1 MPRLSISSSPPGRS
15 TPLRRTG
22 AGLLSA
28 GVLATLLSVA
38 PANADE
44 KDDLRDRRA
53 AVSDRIASADEQ
65 VAESSKR
72 LAAATRVL
80 DRVRAKLS
88 EAQAR
93 LDETRS
99 EWASAVA
106 YEELIAERLDDAEAR
121 LVEAESALVL
131 GRLEVKQAE
140 DRLADFVVSS
150 SQYGDPSV
158 VALDTILTGSD
169 PSLLSQNL
177 ALTDAIFGVQVGSID
192 DLEAARA
199 ALAVRE
205 EEVEAI
211 RDEVDAQREQA
222 IATVARKQELKAR
235 ALGERRDV
243 STLVSQQAAARRE
256 AAAARRADVAQL
268 RALEREREALSE
280 RLRRLAIAEAAAPS
294 ITVPPADSGGG
305 DTGSGSSS
313 GSSTGT
319 AGAFL
324 AAPVA
329 AAITSPFGMRMHP
342 VLNVYKL
349 HDGTDFGVGCGTPV
363 LAAADGDVVTA
374 YLSEGYGNQLVL
386 NHGNVNG
393 DGLATSYS
401 HLTSF
406 SASPGEHVE
415 RGDIIGYS
423 GNTGYSTGCHL
434 HFMVYVN
441 GTPVDPMGWL

>member
-1 MPRLSISSSPPGRS
+1 MPRQSISPVSAGRS
-15 TPLRRTG
+15 TTLRRIG
-22 AGLLSA
+22 AALLSTGLLATVLSA
-28 GVLATLLSVA
+28 A
-38 PANADE
+38 PVNADE

-53 AVSDRIASADEQ
+53 EVSDRIASAGEQ
-65 VAESSKR
+65 VAESSKK

-80 DRVRAKLS
+80 QRVRTNLS
-88 EAQAR
+88 DAQAR
-93 LDETRS
+93 LAETRT
-99 EWASAVA
+99 EWRSAVA
-106 YEELIAERLDDAEAR
+106 YEQLIAAR
-121 LVEAESALVL
+121 LVEAEARLVDAEAALVL

-177 ALTDAIFGVQVGSID
+177 ALTDSIFGVQVASID
-192 DLEAARA
+192 DLEAAKA

-205 EEVEAI
+205 EKVAAI
-211 RDEVDAQREQA
+211 RDEVDVQREEA
-222 IATVARKQELKAR
+222 LATVARKQDLKAR

-243 STLVSQQAAARRE
+243 AALVTEQAAARRA

-268 RALEREREALSE
+268 RALEREREAIST

-294 ITVPPADSGGG
+294 ITVPPADSGAGG
-305 DTGSGSSS
+305 SDSGTSSS
-313 GSSTGT
+313 G
-319 AGAFL
+319 AFMT
-324 AAPVA
+324 APVV
-329 AAITSPFGMRMHP
+329 AAITSAFGMRMHP
-342 VLNVYKL
+342 VLQVYKL

-363 LAAADGDVVTA
+363 RAAAAGDVVTA
-374 YLSEGYGNQLVL
+374 YLSEGYGNQLVI

-406 SASPGEHVE
+406 SASPGDHVE

-441 GTPVDPMGWL
+441 GTPVDPMGWI

>member
-1 MPRLSISSSPPGRS
+1 MPRLSTSSSPPQRL
-15 TPLRRTG
+15 TLLRRTG
-22 AGLLSA
+22 AAVSSA
-28 GVLATLLSVA
+28 TLLATLLSVA
-38 PANADE
+38 PADADE

-53 AVSDRIASADEQ
+53 AVSDRIASAGEQ

-80 DRVRAKLS
+80 ERVKAKLS
-88 EAQAR
+88 NAQAR
-93 LDETRS
+93 LAETRS
-99 EWASAVA
+99 EWAAAVA

-121 LVEAESALVL
+121 LVKAESALVL

-199 ALAVRE
+199 ALAVRQE
-205 EEVEAI
+205 QVEAI
-211 RDEVDAQREQA
+211 RDEVDLQREQA
-222 IATVARKQELKAR
+222 IATVARKQDLKAR
-235 ALGERRDV
+235 ALGERRAV
-243 STLVSQQAAARRE
+243 SALVAEQAAARRE

-268 RALEREREALSE
+268 RALEREREELSE
-280 RLRRLAIAEAAAPS
+280 RLSRLAVAEAAAPS
-294 ITVPPADSGGG
+294 ITVPPADSGA
-305 DTGSGSSS
+305 DDTDPSTGSS
-313 GSSTGT
+313 
-319 AGAFL
+319 GAFMS
-324 AAPVA
+324 APVVA
-329 AAITSPFGMRMHP
+329 GITSSFGMRMHP
-342 VLNVYKL
+342 VLHVYKL

-363 LAAADGDVVTA
+363 HAAADGVVVTA
-374 YLSEGYGNQLVL
+374 YMSEGYGNQLVL

-406 SASPGEHVE
+406 SASPGEQVQ
-415 RGDIIGYS
+415 RGDVIGYS

-434 HFMVYVN
+434 HFMVYEN
-441 GTPVDPMGWL
+441 GTPVDPMGWI

>member
-1 MPRLSISSSPPGRS
+1 M
-15 TPLRRTG
+15 
-22 AGLLSA
+22 
-28 GVLATLLSVA
+28 SVA
-38 PANADE
+38 PADAVDE
-44 KDDLRDRRA
+44 DDLRDRRA

-65 VAESSKR
+65 VEESSKE

-80 DRVRAKLS
+80 QRVRAKLS
-88 EAQAR
+88 DAQAR
-93 LDETRS
+93 LAETRS
-99 EWASAVA
+99 EWASAVV
-106 YEELIAERLDDAEAR
+106 YERFIAARLVDAEAR

-131 GRLEVKQAE
+131 GRLQVKQAE
-140 DRLADFVVSS
+140 DRLAEFVVSS

-158 VALDTILTGSD
+158 VAIDTILTGSD

-177 ALTDAIFGVQVGSID
+177 ALTDSIFGVQVGSIE
-192 DLEAARA
+192 DLEAAKA

-211 RDEVDAQREQA
+211 RDEVDVQREQA
-222 IATVARKQELKAR
+222 IATVAHREELKAR
-235 ALGERRDV
+235 ALGERQKV
-243 STLVSQQAAARRE
+243 AALVSDRAAARRE

-268 RALEREREALSE
+268 RALEREREALSV

-294 ITVPPADSGGG
+294 ITVPPSHSGAGDTDSGTRSGTRSG
-305 DTGSGSSS
+305 TGSATRS
-313 GSSTGT
+313 
-319 AGAFL
+319 GAFL
-324 AAPVA
+324 LAPVTA
-329 AAITSPFGMRMHP
+329 GITSPFGMRMHP
-342 VLNVYKL
+342 VLQVYKL

-363 LAAADGDVVTA
+363 RAAADGEVVTA

-406 SASPGEHVE
+406 SVAPGEQVE
-415 RGDIIGYS
+415 RGDVIGYS

-441 GTPVDPMGWL
+441 GTPVDPMGWI